1 MSDFVDERRY
11 AWRMICAARKAHA
24 AGIRIDGAAMC
35 RDEIIA
41 LLEDALDAGLDR
53 TEIVIEL
60 ANLGA
65 RFFTLCDPGRAVV
78 YDVAVE
84 DAEIC
89 LN

>member
-1 MSDFVDERRY
+1 MSDFVDERRF
-11 AWRMICAARKAHA
+11 AWQMIRAARKAQA
-24 AGIRIDGAAMC
+24 AGIRVDGAAMC

-41 LLEDALDAGLDR
+41 LLEGALDAGLDR
-53 TEIVIEL
+53 TELVIEL

-65 RFFTLCDPGRAVV
+65 RFFTLCDPDSATA
-78 YDVAVE
+78 YDLAVE